1 MVKIISTCR
10 EIVPMEP
17 VEEFVISDVDMLKLI
32 THPLRLQLL
41 GQFKR
46 PRTVKETA
54 AELDVAPTKLYYH
67 VNLLEERGL
76 LRVVDTQIVS
86 GIIEKRYQVAA
97 RRYRVDDNM
106 LSGGAEDERF
116 DALIGSFF
124 QMAHD
129 EIRQSMRAGLVDL
142 RDRSKPH
149 HGTLA
154 RLDFCLTAEQAEGLY
169 GRLEAVIEE
178 YQALSTANEADEA
191 GQAYA
196 LTLTFFPV
204 RTTPSAQ

>member
-1 MVKIISTCR
+1 
-10 EIVPMEP
+10 MEP

-46 PRTVKETA
+46 ARTVKETA

-67 VNLLEERGL
+67 VNLLEEKGL

-116 DALIGSFF
+116 DALVGSFF

-178 YQALSTANEADEA
+178 YQALSTVNEADEA